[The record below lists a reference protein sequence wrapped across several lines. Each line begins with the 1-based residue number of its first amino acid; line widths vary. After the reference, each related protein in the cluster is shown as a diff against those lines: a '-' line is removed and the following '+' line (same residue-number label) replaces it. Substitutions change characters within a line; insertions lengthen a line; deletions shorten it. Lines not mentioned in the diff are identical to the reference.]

1 MVNQMIKKEDALIIF
16 GSPKINGNTAKVT
29 KQLIELGRKHFNF
42 KVVNSYTSNIRP
54 CYDCGYCKVH
64 SRCKFKDFDCLDLLI
79 KRAKVIVISSPIY
92 NCGFPAPLKLILD
105 RFQPY
110 FYAQQKLSKKDL
122 DKNKKKAL
130 LILTSGRKEGKPGIS
145 SVYLQAKY
153 SLKSINASIVKTINF
168 TNTDIYP
175 IKFNEQNCNN
185 LLLKSVLKSIFW

>member
-1 MVNQMIKKEDALIIF
+1 MANQIIKKKDTLIFF

-29 KQLIELGRKHFNF
+29 KQLIKLGRKHFNF
-42 KVVNSYTSNIRP
+42 KVVNSYILNIRP
-54 CYDCGYCKVH
+54 CYDCGYCKLH
-64 SRCKFKDFDCLDLLI
+64 NICKFKDFDRLDLLI
-79 KRAKVIVISSPIY
+79 KKAKVIVISSPIY

-110 FYAQQKLSKKDL
+110 FYSQQKLSKKDFEG
-122 DKNKKKAL
+122 NKKKAL
-130 LILTSGRKEGKPGIS
+130 LILTSGRKEEKSGIS

-175 IKFNEQNCNN
+175 IEFNEQNGND
-185 LLLKSVLKSIFW
+185 LLLKSALKSIF